1 MDPEPQEVKQVEA
14 EAEVVNTEQKNE
26 EVKETTTEKIA
37 TEETKEKEEEET
49 GKEFGYLQRNEFTSE
64 IYKIEVRNLGYFG
77 IGEFKKLLKNK
88 LKLDMAKVK
97 SPLRKEFAFVCF
109 RSQEDQEKAIQLL
122 NGYKWKGK
130 VLQATVAKASADP
143 LQRKRK
149 EDGQADEG
157 RAGDNK
163 KQRTSADATC
173 PLAHLSYE
181 EQLKKKYYEMEELI
195 KKFTQDLKKINRDA
209 KPYLQNFKY
218 EGALASPQID
228 GYRNKNEFT
237 VGKNSNGDI
246 VVGFRLGSYADG
258 SVEVAEVE
266 SLPHIPKAAKW
277 AAKSFQDFV
286 KQSKFEPFNPE
297 GNAGHFRQ
305 IMVRTSKLTHELMLV
320 PGLYTSN
327 LTEEEL
333 QQVKKELIEYYE
345 NLSYKDEEDEG
356 KEYKCTSLYYQ
367 DVKHRE
373 VGQMVSPVTHLSGTT
388 HIRDSIQDL
397 EFRISPLAFFQ
408 INTASANVL
417 YQNAIDLAAPKAHS
431 TVLDICCGTGTIAL
445 AFSKHCKQ
453 VLGVEIIPDA
463 IKDAEYNAEKNGIT
477 NCKFYTGNAD
487 DYIQSMV
494 KEVVYGTAPGEPLD
508 LVAVVDPPR
517 AGLHNRSIL
526 AIRAASAIKRLV
538 YISCNPHR
546 AQRNWIELGR
556 PESKQYKGE
565 PFYPVTAVAVDMFPH
580 TTHTEMIVLFE
591 RKSSEETEKKQENK
605 EKVETNTT
613 EKPQEPKQEPM
624 EQETL
629 ELKHD
634 LEEKSKEESN
644 EPEAAAGIKTEEENG
659 K

>member
-1 MDPEPQEVKQVEA
+1 MDVEIQEV
-14 EAEVVNTEQKNE
+14 QK
-26 EVKETTTEKIA
+26 VDEKA
-37 TEETKEKEEEET
+37 TEIAAIEEKAEEIKETKEKTSNNSDETKDTEEE
-49 GKEFGYLQRNEFTSE
+49 GGNDKEFGYLQRNEFTSE
-64 IYKIEVRNLGYFG
+64 IYKIEVRNMGYFG
-77 IGEFKKLLKNK
+77 MGEFKKLIKNK

-149 EDGQADEG
+149 EDGQSEEKRG
-157 RAGDNK
+157 SDNK

-195 KKFTQDLKKINRDA
+195 KKFTNDLKKINRDA
-209 KPYLQNFKY
+209 KPHLQNFKY
-218 EGALASPQID
+218 EGALASPQIN

-237 VGKNSNGDI
+237 VGKNSNGEI

-277 AAKSFQDFV
+277 AAKTFQDFV
-286 KQSKFEPFNPE
+286 KQSKFQPFNPE
-297 GNAGHFRQ
+297 GNSGHFRQ
-305 IMVRTSKLTHELMLV
+305 IMVRTSKLTNELMLV
-320 PGLYTSN
+320 PGIYTSN
-327 LTEEEL
+327 LTEDELKQVKEEL
-333 QQVKKELIEYYE
+333 IAYYE
-345 NLSYKDEEDEG
+345 NLSFKDEEEG
-356 KEYKCTSLYYQ
+356 VEKEYKCTSLYYQ

-373 VGQMVSPVTHLSGTT
+373 VGQMVSPVEHLSGTT

-417 YQNAIDLAAPKAHS
+417 YQNAIALAAPKPHS

-445 AFSKHCKQ
+445 AFAKHCKQ

-477 NCKFYTGNAD
+477 NCKFYAGNAD

-517 AGLHNRSIL
+517 AGLHQRSIL

-591 RKSSEETEKKQENK
+591 RKTPEVKDEKVENETKIEEEKVEKQEEQKDEEQKESSEKPAAENK
-605 EKVETNTT
+605 EAEIAN
-613 EKPQEPKQEPM
+613 
-624 EQETL
+624 
-629 ELKHD
+629 
-634 LEEKSKEESN
+634 
-644 EPEAAAGIKTEEENG
+644 
-659 K
+659 